1 MMRKAGTEVV
11 WLSQENSENTD
22 RKTMLNKH

>member
-22 RKTMLNKH
+22 RKTMLNKL